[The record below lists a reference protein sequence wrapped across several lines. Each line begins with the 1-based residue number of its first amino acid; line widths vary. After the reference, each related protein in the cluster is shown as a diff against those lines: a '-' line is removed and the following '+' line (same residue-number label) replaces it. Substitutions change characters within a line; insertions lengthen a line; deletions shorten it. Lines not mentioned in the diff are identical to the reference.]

1 MNAPVIGLSSYVEPA
16 RWGNWDTPANLLPY
30 NYVERIT
37 EAGGR
42 PVLLPPVA
50 GVETVLE
57 RLDGLVLTGG
67 PDLDPARYDA
77 APDPRT
83 DPPRPARDA
92 AELALGR
99 AALDAGLPLLGICRG
114 LQVLNVLL
122 GGTLH
127 QHVPDLV
134 GHEGHSPTPGRFAA
148 HPVRVAPGSHLAKIL
163 DRTELTV
170 PTHHHQAV
178 DRLADGL
185 TPLAWSDDGLVE
197 AAEHPASA
205 FAVAVQWH
213 PEAGDDLSLF
223 RALVTAAL
231 GPRDARC

>member
-1 MNAPVIGLSSYVEPA
+1 MNAPVIGLSGYVERARGGRWDVPA
-16 RWGNWDTPANLLPY
+16 CLLPY
-30 NYVERIT
+30 NYAERVT
-37 EAGGR
+37 EAGAR

-57 RLDGLVLTGG
+57 RLDGLILVGG
-67 PDLDPARYDA
+67 PDLDPARYGA
-77 APDPRT
+77 APHPAT
-83 DPPRPARDA
+83 DPPRTARDA
-92 AELALGR
+92 AELALAR

-127 QHVPDLV
+127 QHLPDLV
-134 GHEGHSPTPGRFAA
+134 GHEGHSPTPGRFGT
-148 HPVRVAPGSHLAKIL
+148 HPVRVRPGSRLAKIL
-163 DRTELTV
+163 DREELAV

-178 DRLADGL
+178 ERLGAGL
-185 TPLAWSDDGLVE
+185 NPVAWSEDGLVE
-197 AAEHPASA
+197 AAEYGDHP

-223 RALVTAAL
+223 QALVTAAL
-231 GPRDARC
+231 GTGGARC